1 MNLIAE
7 TERLLSALVA
17 MADVKVNPPWRQAIA
32 IESLR
37 AMCVD
42 ADPALLRAMFVR
54 YDTGTSTDCG
64 GVSIFQG
71 ITDCM
76 GRIVQTSLEERG
88 AVAAPVK
95 LRLLEMLASQEPP
108 GVTNFGIVWDAL
120 DGVTGVVDGLALLLS
135 RVLCGDDIGDE
146 QGKRVVRRGVL
157 PVSMPQERWEE
168 CAAKPDFSIIVGMA
182 DTAWPG
188 LLAALSLALK
198 KCNDDD
204 VLQQVL
210 KCYQT
215 IVHACA
221 ILQLYTPRDAFL
233 TSLCKEATPRGGF
246 VTLKNVAAAKTLFNI
261 AFCLPDLIQSAWP
274 LLVDML
280 DCLDKTLPL
289 SDARSIPT
297 PTAQSLVEGDG
308 GGQAAPLPE
317 LIIVRTALD
326 NLFQHTSTYNETTVF
341 SIIDSLAAL
350 CKAFFTSVTHDD
362 VSTARSPPLDRICDI
377 LKHNVSRVT
386 SLWPFYLRVTMDAA
400 QAAPAHIRSLVVK
413 KFSGVVVTT
422 LRHHL
427 VENPSPTGAAVEVM
441 VLRSLESFN
450 AMSSHVDVR
459 SSIVACILALLQSC
473 GQALSEGWPVCL
485 SIVKAVAVDGEL
497 SLMVKAFQSVQLVQS
512 DFLMDLPV
520 DCLQLLVTSV
530 AAFGQQTADT
540 NIALTAVGLLWN
552 IGDFFARESNAIKFA
567 FMSEE
572 RKSVAACQL
581 QMKTSDEAIM
591 SSSESSSPDEGVALL
606 WRRLL
611 REMRQLCMDPRP
623 EVRHCCLRSLST
635 TVQVH
640 GAALHATGTWEFCL
654 WDILFPLLVDVQE
667 CSAQAILKEQSAGAR
682 SIESDSLGLDKGKAV
697 PLLVHHTRD
706 TALKQ
711 WSETRVLVFHAVCR
725 LVGVFSP
732 YVSSSNRSDVACST
746 VLDALA
752 AAATSNTQEVAVSA
766 LQAFSEFASSVA
778 SVPRTWWP
786 LIWAA
791 LGKVIDVWQS
801 SNQPLIFPAVEEL
814 VNLLV
819 VLQPLGREHTSSS
832 DSAKL
837 AASVSGLLRLQDSS
851 KAKGIAL
858 MQQPSS
864 LHTKTLNWL
873 VAAAAPGCM
882 PEVAHAVLSSLCDYI
897 PAAPLTDSAS
907 AVDVIVAAAVCN
919 AVGQIIQ
926 AALPPPSVLS
936 TLCLSVTQRLLVA
949 ASDRQRDIRSKLSFE
964 GSSALLAMVSLC
976 LPQLHAANH
985 DALVAVWEVAC
996 GGLGSIILGALLFF
1010 CFLPTSLINRPLFAG
1025 NYDVEVHEN
1034 IQDAVSLCEAAD
1046 LRAVQVCVDLLPLVT
1061 RDPQRLCRP
1070 LLHVFDAGVAH
1081 ITSLKGRV
1089 FKRERLASTC
1099 MQILF
1104 DCAHGSIGAH
1114 GEIQELVS
1122 CATVVVARRFRDI
1135 LHRLQVD
1142 SDAAGICP
1150 LPKYRISQVCC
1161 RNRPARE

>member
-7 TERLLSALVA
+7 SERLLSALVA
-17 MADVKVNPPWRQAIA
+17 MADVKANPPWRQAIA

-54 YDTGTSTDCG
+54 YDTGTSTDSG

-71 ITDCM
+71 ITHCL
-76 GRIVQTSLEERG
+76 GRIVQTSIEERG
-88 AVAAPVK
+88 ALTAPTKV
-95 LRLLEMLASQEPP
+95 RLLEMLGSQEPP
-108 GVTNFGIVWDAL
+108 GATNISMIWDAL
-120 DGVTGVVDGLALLLS
+120 DGVAGVVDGLALLLS

-157 PVSMPQERWEE
+157 PMSMSQERWED
-168 CAAKPDFSIIVGMA
+168 CASKPDFSIIEGMA

-188 LLAALSLALK
+188 LLAALSVVLT

-210 KCYQT
+210 KCYLT

-221 ILQLYTPRDAFL
+221 ILKLYTPRDAFL
-233 TSLCKEATPRGGF
+233 TSLCKVATPRNGGC

-274 LLVDML
+274 LLVDLL
-280 DCLDKTLPL
+280 DCLDKVLPL
-289 SDARSIPT
+289 ADARSIPT
-297 PTAQSLVEGDG
+297 PTAASLVEGDG

-326 NLFQHTSTYNETTVF
+326 NLFQHTSTYSETTVL

-350 CKAFFTSVTHDD
+350 CKAFFTSITHDD

-386 SLWPFYLRVTMDAA
+386 ALWPFYLRVTMDAA

-413 KFSGVVVTT
+413 KFSGVVVAT

-427 VENPSPTGAAVEVM
+427 VDNPSPAASAVEVM

-459 SSIVACILALLQSC
+459 SCIVACILALLQSC
-473 GQALSEGWPVCL
+473 GQALSEGWPLCL
-485 SIVKAVAVDGEL
+485 SIVKAVAVDGEM

-512 DFLMDLPV
+512 DFVMDLPV
-520 DCLQLLVTSV
+520 DCLQLLVTTV

-552 IGDFFARESNAIKFA
+552 IGDFFARESSAIKCAFA
-567 FMSEE
+567 SVD
-572 RKSVAACQL
+572 RKSVAECQPL
-581 QMKTSDEAIM
+581 VEKALVDPPGSVNAPSDG
-591 SSSESSSPDEGVALL
+591 GVASL
-606 WRRLL
+606 WSRLL

-640 GAALHATGTWEFCL
+640 GTALHAASTWEFCL

-667 CSAQAILKEQSAGAR
+667 CSAQAILREQAGQ
-682 SIESDSLGLDKGKAV
+682 SSSVESDSLGLDKGKAV

-725 LVGVFSP
+725 LVGVFMPFVSP
-732 YVSSSNRSDVACST
+732 SSRSDEACMT
-746 VLDALA
+746 VLDALS
-752 AAATSNTQEVAVSA
+752 AAATSRTQEVSVSA
-766 LQAFSEFASSVA
+766 LQAFSELASSVN
-778 SVPRTWWP
+778 SMPPSWWP
-786 LIWAA
+786 LILATVVR
-791 LGKVIDVWQS
+791 VIDVWQS
-801 SNQPLIFPAVEEL
+801 SKEPLIFPAVEEL
-814 VNLLV
+814 LNLLA

-837 AASVSGLLRLQDSS
+837 AVSTASLLRLHDPS
-851 KAKGIAL
+851 KSKSIIL

-873 VAAAAPGCM
+873 VAEAAFGCS
-882 PEVAHAVLSSLCDYI
+882 PEVAHAVLSSLCDHI
-897 PAAPLTDSAS
+897 PAAPLTDSS
-907 AVDVIVAAAVCN
+907 SPVDVIVAAAVCSSI
-919 AVGQIIQ
+919 GQIIQ

-936 TLCLSVTQRLLVA
+936 TLSLAMTQRLLVA

-964 GSSALLAMVSLC
+964 GSSALLAMVSRC
-976 LPQLHAANH
+976 LPQLHDTNH
-985 DALVAVWEVAC
+985 DALVSVWEVAC
-996 GGLGSIILGALLFF
+996 GGIGTIILGAPPFVLLFENN
-1010 CFLPTSLINRPLFAG
+1010 LSLTRSIFT
-1025 NYDVEVHEN
+1025 
-1034 IQDAVSLCEAAD
+1034 VSPCLSS
-1046 LRAVQVCVDLLPLVT
+1046 
-1061 RDPQRLCRP
+1061 CR
-1070 LLHVFDAGVAH
+1070 
-1081 ITSLKGRV
+1081 
-1089 FKRERLASTC
+1089 
-1099 MQILF
+1099 
-1104 DCAHGSIGAH
+1104 
-1114 GEIQELVS
+1114 
-1122 CATVVVARRFRDI
+1122 
-1135 LHRLQVD
+1135 
-1142 SDAAGICP
+1142 
-1150 LPKYRISQVCC
+1150 
-1161 RNRPARE
+1161 

>member
-7 TERLLSALVA
+7 SERLLSALVA
-17 MADVKVNPPWRQAIA
+17 MADVKANPPWRQAVA

-42 ADPALLRAMFVR
+42 ADPALLRAMFMR
-54 YDTGTSTDCG
+54 YDTGTGSESG

-71 ITDCM
+71 ITHCL
-76 GRIVQTSLEERG
+76 GRIVQSSLEERG
-88 AVAAPVK
+88 AVVTPVK
-95 LRLLEMLASQEPP
+95 LRLLDMLGSQEPP
-108 GVTNFGIVWDAL
+108 VVTNISMIWDAL

-146 QGKRVVRRGVL
+146 QGKRIIRRGVL
-157 PVSMPQERWEE
+157 PMSMSQERFEE
-168 CAAKPDFSIIVGMA
+168 CAAKPDFGIIEGMA

-188 LLAALSLALK
+188 LLAALSVVLS

-233 TSLCKEATPRGGF
+233 TSLCKAATPRTGGY

-274 LLVDML
+274 LLVDLL
-280 DCLDKTLPL
+280 DCLDKVLPL

-297 PTAQSLVEGDG
+297 PTAASLVEGDG
-308 GGQAAPLPE
+308 GGHAAPLSE

-326 NLFQHTSTYNETTVF
+326 NLYQHTSTYSETTVL

-362 VSTARSPPLDRICDI
+362 VSTARSPPLERICDI
-377 LKHNVSRVT
+377 LKHNVARVT
-386 SLWPFYLRVTMDAA
+386 ALWPFYLRVTMDAA
-400 QAAPAHIRSLVVK
+400 QAAPAHIRVLVVK
-413 KFSGVVVTT
+413 KFSGVVVST

-427 VENPSPTGAAVEVM
+427 VDNVSPSAPAVEVM

-450 AMSSHVDVR
+450 ATSSHVDVR

-473 GQALSEGWPVCL
+473 GQALSEGWPLCL
-485 SIVKAVAVDGEL
+485 SIVKAVAVDGEV

-512 DFLMDLPV
+512 DFVMDLPV
-520 DCLQLLVTSV
+520 DCLQLLVTTV
-530 AAFGQQTADT
+530 AAFGQQAADT

-552 IGDFFARESNAIKFA
+552 IGDFFARESAAIEAAFA
-567 FMSEE
+567 SQD
-572 RKSVAACQL
+572 RKSVAECQL
-581 QMKTSDEAIM
+581 QSGEQRRNDASGPVKVSSDG
-591 SSSESSSPDEGVALL
+591 GVASL
-606 WRRLL
+606 WCRLL

-640 GAALHATGTWEFCL
+640 GAALHAADTWEFCL
-654 WDILFPLLVDVQE
+654 WDILFPLLVNVLE
-667 CSAQAILKEQSAGAR
+667 CSEQAVLREQSGGAGGGAD
-682 SIESDSLGLDKGKAV
+682 SDSLGLDKGKAV
-697 PLLVHHTRD
+697 PLLVHHTRN

-725 LVGVFSP
+725 LVGVFMP
-732 YVSSSNRSDVACST
+732 FVSSSARSDAACST
-746 VLDALA
+746 VLDALV
-752 AAATSNTQEVAVSA
+752 AAATSDTQEVAVSA

-778 SVPRTWWP
+778 CIPRCWWP
-786 LIWAA
+786 LMWAA
-791 LGKVIDVWQS
+791 VGKVIDAWQA
-801 SNQPLIFPAVEEL
+801 PGAVVIFPAVEEL
-814 VNLLV
+814 LNLLG
-819 VLQPLGREHTSSS
+819 VLQPLGHEHTSSA
-832 DSAKL
+832 DAAKL
-837 AASVSGLLRLQDSS
+837 VVSVAGVLRLHDSS
-851 KAKGIAL
+851 KAKSIAI

-864 LHTKTLNWL
+864 LHSKVFHWL

-882 PEVAHAVLSSLCDYI
+882 PEVAHAVLSSLCECV
-897 PAAPLTDSAS
+897 PAAPLTDSAT

-919 AVGQIIQ
+919 TIAQIIQ
-926 AALPPPSVLS
+926 AALPPPSVLGN
-936 TLCLSVTQRLLVA
+936 LCLAMTQRLLVA

-976 LPQLHAANH
+976 MPQLHSASH

-996 GGLGSIILGALLFF
+996 GGISTIILGAQPR
-1010 CFLPTSLINRPLFAG
+1010 LPS
-1025 NYDVEVHEN
+1025 
-1034 IQDAVSLCEAAD
+1034 
-1046 LRAVQVCVDLLPLVT
+1046 
-1061 RDPQRLCRP
+1061 
-1070 LLHVFDAGVAH
+1070 
-1081 ITSLKGRV
+1081 
-1089 FKRERLASTC
+1089 ST
-1099 MQILF
+1099 
-1104 DCAHGSIGAH
+1104 
-1114 GEIQELVS
+1114 
-1122 CATVVVARRFRDI
+1122 
-1135 LHRLQVD
+1135 
-1142 SDAAGICP
+1142 
-1150 LPKYRISQVCC
+1150 
-1161 RNRPARE
+1161 

>member
-17 MADVKVNPPWRQAIA
+17 MADVKTNPPWRQAVA

-54 YDTGTSTDCG
+54 YDTGTSAECG
-64 GVSIFQG
+64 GVSVFQG
-71 ITDCM
+71 ITHCL

-88 AVAAPVK
+88 AVVTPVK
-95 LRLLEMLASQEPP
+95 LRLLEMLGSQEPP
-108 GVTNFGIVWDAL
+108 VVTNMSMIWDAL

-146 QGKRVVRRGVL
+146 QGKRIVRRGVL
-157 PVSMPQERWEE
+157 PMSMSQERWKE
-168 CAAKPDFSIIVGMA
+168 CAAKPDFGIVEGMT

-188 LLAALSLALK
+188 LLAALSEVLT

-215 IVHACA
+215 IVHTCA

-233 TSLCKEATPRGGF
+233 TRLCKVATPRSGGA

-274 LLVDML
+274 LLVDLL
-280 DCLDKTLPL
+280 DCLDKMLPL

-297 PTAQSLVEGDG
+297 PTIQSLIEGDG
-308 GGQAAPLPE
+308 GGQVAPLPE

-326 NLFQHTSTYNETTVF
+326 NLFQHTSTYSETTVL

-350 CKAFFTSVTHDD
+350 CKSFFTSCVHDD

-386 SLWPFYLRVTMDAA
+386 ALWPFYLRVTMDAA
-400 QAAPAHIRSLVVK
+400 QAAPVHIRSLVVK
-413 KFSGVVVTT
+413 KFSGVVVSV

-427 VENPSPTGAAVEVM
+427 VEARSPAADSVEVM

-459 SSIVACILALLQSC
+459 SCIVACILALLQSC
-473 GQALSEGWPVCL
+473 GQALREGWPICL
-485 SIVKAVAVDGEL
+485 SIVKAVAVDGEV
-497 SLMVKAFQSVQLVQS
+497 SLMVKAFQCVQLVQS
-512 DFLMDLPV
+512 DFVMDLPV
-520 DCLQLLVTSV
+520 DCLQLLVTTV

-552 IGDFFARESNAIKFA
+552 IGDFFARESGAIKIA
-567 FMSEE
+567 FSSAD
-572 RKSVAACQL
+572 RKSVAACQSQTELTL
-581 QMKTSDEAIM
+581 QDAAVSPPASSD
-591 SSSESSSPDEGVALL
+591 SGVASL
-606 WRRLL
+606 WCRLL

-640 GAALHATGTWEFCL
+640 GAALHAAGTWEFCL
-654 WDILFPLLVDVQE
+654 WDVLFPLLVDVQE
-667 CSAQAILKEQSAGAR
+667 CAAQAVLKEQAGGAG
-682 SIESDSLGLDKGKAV
+682 SVESDSLGLDKGKAV
-697 PLLVHHTRD
+697 PLLVHHTRN

-725 LVGVFSP
+725 LVGVFMP
-732 YVSSSNRSDVACST
+732 FVSCSSRSDVACST
-746 VLDALA
+746 VLNALA
-752 AAATSNTQEVAVSA
+752 AAVTSNTQEVAVSA
-766 LQAFSEFASSVA
+766 LQAFSELSSSVN
-778 SVPRTWWP
+778 SIPHSWWP

-791 LGKVIDVWQS
+791 LGQVLHHWHISGDA
-801 SNQPLIFPAVEEL
+801 LIFPAVEEF
-814 VNLLV
+814 VNLLA
-819 VLQPLGREHTSSS
+819 VLLPLGRDHTSST

-837 AASVSGLLRLQDSS
+837 AVSVSGILRLHDSS
-851 KAKGIAL
+851 KSKSIAM
-858 MQQPSS
+858 MQQPST

-873 VAAAAPGCM
+873 VATAAPGCM
-882 PEVAHAVLSSLCDYI
+882 PEVAHAVLSSLCELV

-907 AVDVIVAAAVCN
+907 AVEVIVAAAVCN
-919 AVGQIIQ
+919 SIGQIIQ
-926 AALPPPSVLS
+926 TALPPPSVLS
-936 TLCLSVTQRLLVA
+936 TLCLSMTQRLLVA

-964 GSSALLAMVSLC
+964 GSAALLATVSLC
-976 LPQLHAANH
+976 LPQLHEAH

-996 GGLGSIILGALLFF
+996 GGIGTIILGTPPGASSCFSILMACVRLLGGYRP
-1010 CFLPTSLINRPLFAG
+1010 FLNPLQATTMSRCTSTYRKRLHFARPPTCAR
-1025 NYDVEVHEN
+1025 
-1034 IQDAVSLCEAAD
+1034 
-1046 LRAVQVCVDLLPLVT
+1046 
-1061 RDPQRLCRP
+1061 
-1070 LLHVFDAGVAH
+1070 
-1081 ITSLKGRV
+1081 
-1089 FKRERLASTC
+1089 FKCASTC
-1099 MQILF
+1099 CRWCRVITSASVVRFSTCSM
-1104 DCAHGSIGAH
+1104 
-1114 GEIQELVS
+1114 LVW
-1122 CATVVVARRFRDI
+1122 
-1135 LHRLQVD
+1135 H
-1142 SDAAGICP
+1142 
-1150 LPKYRISQVCC
+1150 ISQTSKAGYSRGSVW
-1161 RNRPARE
+1161 PARACRFSSTVPTDVSAVTARTKSS